1 MKRSALM
8 ALLAFA
14 AASLS
19 VAPARAGTECIVGG
33 TVSGSNNSY
42 QVRQVSLPSQ
52 RGLILG
58 VTLQYLPISTI
69 DRSNWHLFGG
79 IWILNASTLN
89 TVAYAFYERDSA
101 LGPPT
106 VNVTIN
112 GQQYAKQQMTST
124 DLLLRPVA
132 GAWLVPPLPAGSYY
146 IVGFGTGTGTWS
158 GDAAIGG
165 ATLSCP
171 LVTKSAQTVD
181 LDPSDFS
188 GGTHLLASG
197 VGYGQGITASFT
209 TATAQRTLMAL
220 FSQEPE
226 PLPPAQT
233 TVTNEYGSATYHQTF
248 AEINSTA
255 HSWTFTANYG
265 GYSSD
270 APLIRALKIT
280 L

>member
-1 MKRSALM
+1 MT
-8 ALLAFA
+8 LLALCA
-14 AASLS
+14 PVLS
-19 VAPARAGTECIVGG
+19 VIPAHAGFECIVGG

-42 QVRQVSLPSQ
+42 QVRQLSLTEERGLLSLP
-52 RGLILG
+52 

-69 DRSNWHLFGG
+69 DRSNWYLFGG

-89 TVAYAFYERDSA
+89 TVAYAFFERDSA

-106 VNVTIN
+106 VIVTVN
-112 GQQYAKQQMTST
+112 GQQYAKQQVTST
-124 DLLLRPVA
+124 DLLLYPVA
-132 GAWLVPPLPAGSYY
+132 GAWLRPPTLPAGSYY

-158 GDAAIGG
+158 GDAFIGG
-165 ATLSCP
+165 TPVSCP

-197 VGYGQGITASFT
+197 IGYGQGITASFT

-255 HSWTFTANYG
+255 HSWSFTANYSG
-265 GYSSD
+265 FSSSG
-270 APLIRALKIT
+270 PLIRALKIT